1 MIGGAVINTVIGAGI
16 KLGANM
22 LNAWLEQKKQAQML
36 LAARD
41 QKMVDAL
48 ISNQVKQASNPFVQV
63 TRRML
68 FLTITFTLCFMMVYY
83 AMNPGIQ
90 YDVIVPK
97 GETSKLGIFSWFT
110 GGKDFEVV
118 RLTGGLLLMS
128 FMDLAFMVIGFYAIP
143 SRRR

>member
-1 MIGGAVINTVIGAGI
+1 MIGGAIVNTMIGAGI
-16 KLGANM
+16 KLGANV

-48 ISNQVKQASNPFVQV
+48 INNQVKQASNPFVQI

-68 FLTITFTLCFMMVYY
+68 FLTITFTLCFMMIYY

-90 YDVIVPK
+90 YDVIVQ
-97 GETSKLGIFSWFT
+97 
-110 GGKDFEVV
+110 
-118 RLTGGLLLMS
+118 MS
-128 FMDLAFMVIGFYAIP
+128 Y
-143 SRRR
+143 

>member
-16 KLGANM
+16 KLGANI

-41 QKMVDAL
+41 QKMMDAL

-68 FLTITFTLCFMMVYY
+68 FLSITFTLCFMMIYY

-90 YDVIVPK
+90 YDVIVPR
-97 GETSKLGIFSWFT
+97 GESRVT

-118 RLTGGLLLMS
+118 RMTGGLLLMS

>member
-1 MIGGAVINTVIGAGI
+1 MIGGAIVNTMIGAGI
-16 KLGANM
+16 KLGANV

-48 ISNQVKQASNPFVQV
+48 INNQVKQSSNPFVQI

-68 FLTITFTLCFMMVYY
+68 FLTITFTLCFMMIYY

-90 YDVIVPK
+90 YDVIVPTQESTRM
-97 GETSKLGIFSWFT
+97 GLFSWFV
-110 GGKDFEVV
+110 GGKSFEVV